1 LNPLMRLSL
10 LLMCL
15 ITACTTTPATVV
27 PTPTAEERI
36 PTATALP
43 PTGVALNTPEERG
56 RNIFATFM
64 PETGFS
70 CATCHY
76 TASDRRLIGPGL
88 MNVGERAAS
97 NDLQMDAEAYL
108 RVAIVAPDSFITPA
122 EPPYPTGV
130 MPQNYSTVLT
140 PEQIEDLLAY
150 LLSL

>member
-1 LNPLMRLSL
+1 M
-10 LLMCL
+10 
-15 ITACTTTPATVV
+15 
-27 PTPTAEERI
+27 
-36 PTATALP
+36 
-43 PTGVALNTPEERG
+43 
-56 RNIFATFM
+56 IFASFV

-76 TASDRRLIGPGL
+76 TTSDRRLIGPGL
-88 MNVGERAAS
+88 MNVGERTTS
-97 NDLQMDAEAYL
+97 YELEMDVETYL

-140 PEQIEDLLAY
+140 PEQLEDLLAY